1 MMMFFAKERFGEI
14 GHQYRNL
21 VCDSNEDGDKDDHE
35 YGGGTVPRSEHIF
48 AIFKVF

>member
-1 MMMFFAKERFGEI
+1 MKLFSRVKADMMMFFAKERFGEI

-35 YGGGTVPRSEHIF
+35 YRG
-48 AIFKVF
+48 

>member
-14 GHQYRNL
+14 GHQCRNL

-35 YGGGTVPRSEHIF
+35 YGGGVLCQGNGQRREASQD
-48 AIFKVF
+48 